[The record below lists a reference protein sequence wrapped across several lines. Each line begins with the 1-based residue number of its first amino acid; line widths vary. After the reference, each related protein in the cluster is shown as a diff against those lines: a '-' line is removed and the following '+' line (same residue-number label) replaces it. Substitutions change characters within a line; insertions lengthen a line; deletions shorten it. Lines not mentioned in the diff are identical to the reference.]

1 MTTLN
6 IRIRALEHNIEI
18 IKSLAAD
25 AQIIAVLKGNAYGLG
40 LCKFATFLQA
50 RGIRHFAVTE
60 LADAIELREKG
71 IFGEILLLT
80 PLYHPEDITR
90 AIKHDITL
98 SITSVSCGQIL
109 EDTAARLNHFCAH
122 AHLCIDTGFGRY
134 GFLCSKTS
142 QIGDIINT
150 VHAMTHV
157 QVTGI
162 YSHFYA
168 ACCKNER
175 FVKKQFEDFN
185 NLCTTL
191 TDAGIPLGI
200 RHISSSSSLVRFP
213 YMNLDAVRIGSAFL
227 GRLAVS
233 NSCGFENVCD
243 LTASVDDV
251 YELPAGHNIGYG
263 KTCRLTKAST
273 TAVVSAGYFH
283 GLGMTREAAPKHPSP
298 LRLLRLCKHACF
310 QKKQTAEFEGQTL
323 PVLGQISMNSCILNV
338 SKAPVSI
345 GDSVT
350 FRINPL
356 FVNSAVPRVYC

>member
-263 KTCRLTKAST
+263 KTCR
-273 TAVVSAGYFH
+273 
-283 GLGMTREAAPKHPSP
+283 PSP

-323 PVLGQISMNSCILNV
+323 PVLGQISMNSCILDV

>member
-80 PLYHPEDITR
+80 PLYRPEDITR

-98 SITSVSCGQIL
+98 SITSVACGQVL
-109 EDTAARLNHFCAH
+109 EDTAAYLNHFCAH

-175 FVKKQFEDFN
+175 FVKKQFKDFN
-185 NLCTTL
+185 NLCSTL
-191 TDAGIPLGI
+191 TDTT
-200 RHISSSSSLVRFP
+200 
-213 YMNLDAVRIGSAFL
+213 SAT
-227 GRLAVS
+227 VK
-233 NSCGFENVCD
+233 
-243 LTASVDDV
+243 
-251 YELPAGHNIGYG
+251 PA
-263 KTCRLTKAST
+263 
-273 TAVVSAGYFH
+273 
-283 GLGMTREAAPKHPSP
+283 
-298 LRLLRLCKHACF
+298 
-310 QKKQTAEFEGQTL
+310 
-323 PVLGQISMNSCILNV
+323 
-338 SKAPVSI
+338 VSI